1 MRVLYD
7 HQIFAMQNYGGI
19 SRYFFELMSNLDKDA
34 GIDLELSIAL
44 TNNYYISHINYPF
57 QKTSSIERQ
66 ISMKMSPIHRLP
78 GLKKFLNLERSKK
91 ILLRQDFDILHPTY
105 YNPYFLNYLGDKP
118 FVLTIHDMI
127 HEIFPEYYSLSDK
140 TISWKQTLAERASKI
155 IAVSENTRK
164 DIIKFLGVSPNKIA
178 VIHHGA
184 SIDINNVNGTVD
196 DNTASQMPNKY
207 ILFVGARERYK
218 NFYFLLESIAP
229 ILHKNKD
236 LHLIC
241 AGGGAFSNS
250 EIKFLKILNINNKVA
265 QYNVDDKELIYL
277 YKNAICFVF
286 PSLYEGFGMPVLES
300 FACGCPVIASYSSS
314 IPEVGGDA
322 INYFNPKDVTDLR
335 ESVEKVIYDDSLR
348 EKLKLKGYEQL
359 KNFSWKKTALETKGL
374 YISIK

>member
-19 SRYFFELMSNLDKDA
+19 SRYFFELMSNLDKDV

-105 YNPYFLNYLGDKP
+105 YNPYFLNYLGEKP

-196 DNTASQMPNKY
+196 DNTASQMPN
-207 ILFVGARERYK
+207 
-218 NFYFLLESIAP
+218 
-229 ILHKNKD
+229 
-236 LHLIC
+236 
-241 AGGGAFSNS
+241 
-250 EIKFLKILNINNKVA
+250 
-265 QYNVDDKELIYL
+265 
-277 YKNAICFVF
+277 
-286 PSLYEGFGMPVLES
+286 
-300 FACGCPVIASYSSS
+300 
-314 IPEVGGDA
+314 
-322 INYFNPKDVTDLR
+322 
-335 ESVEKVIYDDSLR
+335 
-348 EKLKLKGYEQL
+348 
-359 KNFSWKKTALETKGL
+359 
-374 YISIK
+374 